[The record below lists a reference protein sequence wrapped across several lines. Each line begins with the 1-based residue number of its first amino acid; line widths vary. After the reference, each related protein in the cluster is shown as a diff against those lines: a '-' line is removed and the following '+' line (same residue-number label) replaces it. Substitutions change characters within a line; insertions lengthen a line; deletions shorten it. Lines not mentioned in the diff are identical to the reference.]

1 MKLTTEKLSTGKL
14 PSGDRLAAKL
24 PADAP
29 VPLLRTELPGP
40 RASQLIAT
48 DEQYTSPSYTR
59 VYPLAVERGYGAVIE
74 DVDGNRFLDFTAG
87 IAVCSTGHCHPR
99 VVAAVQEQ
107 AARLIHMS
115 GTDFYYAPQ
124 GDLAKKLAQMA
135 PGPAAK
141 RVFFTNSGAESV
153 EAAFKLARYHT
164 GRQHMIAFYGAFHGR
179 TMGALSLTGSKVVQ
193 RRGFAPLIPLVSHV
207 DYPNCYRCGR
217 RGQGSGFRGQER
229 CGNPATEPRTLNPE
243 PSCCLDSLD
252 QLDELFRRTVAPQEV
267 AAIIVEP
274 IQGEGGYIVPP
285 LDFHRELRR
294 LCDKHGM
301 LLIADEVQSGMGRTG
316 KTFALEHWGVVADI
330 ICLAKGIAS
339 GMPLG
344 AIIARADLMD
354 WGPGSHAS
362 TCGGN
367 PISCV
372 AALETIKL
380 LEEELIE
387 NARRVGEHL
396 KSRLTQLMSRHA
408 IIGDV
413 RGLGLMIGAELVRDR
428 ATKEHASSER
438 DEIVQ
443 ACFRQGLLLLG
454 CGLSTLRFCPP
465 LVVTEAQCDTA
476 VEILDRVLSQ
486 RTDDRS

>member
-1 MKLTTEKLSTGKL
+1 MTQRAEALQ
-14 PSGDRLAAKL
+14 
-24 PADAP
+24 
-29 VPLLRTELPGP
+29 VPWIRTDLPGP

-99 VVAAVQEQ
+99 VIAAVQQQ
-107 AARLIHMS
+107 AAKLLHMS

-124 GDLAKKLAQMA
+124 GELAKKLAEIA
-135 PGPAAK
+135 PGSGAK

-164 GRQHMIAFYGAFHGR
+164 GRQHMIAFFGAFHGR
-179 TMGALSLTGSKVVQ
+179 TLGALSLTGSKVVQ
-193 RRGFAPLIPLVSHV
+193 RRGFAPLIPMVSHV
-207 DYPNCYRCGR
+207 DYPNTYR
-217 RGQGSGFRGQER
+217 SAESL
-229 CGNPATEPRTLNPE
+229 ESLN
-243 PSCCLDSLD
+243 
-252 QLDELFRRTVAPQEV
+252 QLEDLFKRTVAPQEV

-285 LDFHRELRR
+285 PEFHRELRK
-294 LCDKHGM
+294 LCDKHGI

-316 KTFALEHWGVVADI
+316 KMFAMEHWEVVPDI
-330 ICLAKGIAS
+330 VCLAKGIAS

-344 AIIARADLMD
+344 AIIAKADIMD

-362 TCGGN
+362 TFGGN
-367 PISCV
+367 PVSCV

-380 LEEELIE
+380 LQNELME
-387 NARRVGEHL
+387 NARVVGAHL
-396 KSRLTQLMSRHA
+396 KARLVELMEKHP
-408 IIGDV
+408 IIGDI
-413 RGLGLMIGAELVRDR
+413 RGLGLMIGVELVRDR
-428 ATKEHASSER
+428 VTKEPAGLER

-443 ACFRQGLLLLG
+443 ACFRRGLLMLG
-454 CGLSTLRFCPP
+454 CGVSTLRFCPP
-465 LVVTEAQCDTA
+465 LVVTKEQCDTA
-476 VEILDRVLSQ
+476 VQIIDEVLGEK
-486 RTDDRS
+486 R